1 MLPLEE
7 IMKNQTALNWLVPV
21 IAVLSLFAASVG
33 LFYPNEGSLFSFT
46 AVRGETVQIWGQGW
60 YRYDTPIGA
69 LSFKAGDLITLFLA
83 IPVLLVSF
91 VLYRQGSLR
100 GGLLLTGALTYFLYM
115 YTSLGFGAT
124 YNNLFLVYV
133 LIFSAS
139 LFGLILALTS
149 FDMQALPAHF
159 AETLPRRGIGIFL
172 VVSGVIL
179 SLIWIV
185 LSILPALLQSK
196 APPEAYFYTT
206 FMTGIVDI
214 GIVSPALI
222 IAGVLIMRRASL
234 GYLLAPTMLVFTCIL
249 GPNLT
254 AGGTIQVVEEV
265 ITLGQAMV
273 FTAPFVILALIAL
286 GLTISLFR
294 NFSEQTPAKLM
305 IKRRKGSRSE
315 RYSASG

>member
-1 MLPLEE
+1 
-7 IMKNQTALNWLVPV
+7 MKNQTALNWLVPV
-21 IAVLSLFAASVG
+21 IAVLSLLAAGIG

-83 IPVLLVSF
+83 IPVLIVSF

-100 GGLLLTGALTYFLYM
+100 GGLLLTGALSYFLYT

-124 YNNLFLVYV
+124 YNNLFLVYILV
-133 LIFSAS
+133 FSAS

-149 FDMQALPAHF
+149 FDVQALPAHF
-159 AETLPRRGIGIFL
+159 AERLPRRGIGIFL

-196 APPEAYFYTT
+196 APSEAYFYTT

-214 GIVSPALI
+214 GIVAPALI
-222 IAGVLIMRRASL
+222 VAGVLILRRAPL
-234 GYLLAPTMLVFTCIL
+234 GYLLASTMLVFTCIL

-254 AGGTIQVVEEV
+254 AGGIIQVAEEV
-265 ITLGQAMV
+265 ITIGQAMAYTV
-273 FTAPFVILALIAL
+273 PFVILALIAR
-286 GLTISLFR
+286 GLTISLFL
-294 NFSEQTPAKLM
+294 NFSEQTHPKPM
-305 IKRRKGSRSE
+305 IKHKKGSRSE
-315 RYSASG
+315 RYSVS

>member
-1 MLPLEE
+1 
-7 IMKNQTALNWLVPV
+7 MKQQSALYWLVPL
-21 IAVLSLFAASVG
+21 IAVLALLAAGVG

-60 YRYDTPIGA
+60 YQYDTPIGA

-83 IPVLLVSF
+83 IPVLIVSF

-100 GGLLLTGALTYFLYM
+100 GGLLLTGALAYFLYTYM
-115 YTSLGFGAT
+115 SLGFGAT

-149 FDMQALPAHF
+149 FDVKALPAHF
-159 AETLPRRGIGIFL
+159 AGRLPHRGIGIFL
-172 VVSGVIL
+172 VVSGIIL
-179 SLIWIV
+179 SLIWLV
-185 LSILPALLQSK
+185 LSIIPALLQSK

-214 GIVSPALI
+214 GIVAPALL
-222 IAGVLIMRRASL
+222 IAGILILRRAPL
-234 GYLLAPTMLVFTCIL
+234 GYLLASTMLVFTSIL

-254 AGGTIQVVEEV
+254 AGGTIQVLEEV
-265 ITLGQAMV
+265 ITVGQAMA
-273 FTAPFVILALIAL
+273 FTVPFVILALIAI
-286 GLTISLFR
+286 GLTVRLFR
-294 NFSEQTPAKLM
+294 DFSEAAPEIRTGKH
-305 IKRRKGSRSE
+305 RKGSRNE
-315 RYSASG
+315 RYSINS